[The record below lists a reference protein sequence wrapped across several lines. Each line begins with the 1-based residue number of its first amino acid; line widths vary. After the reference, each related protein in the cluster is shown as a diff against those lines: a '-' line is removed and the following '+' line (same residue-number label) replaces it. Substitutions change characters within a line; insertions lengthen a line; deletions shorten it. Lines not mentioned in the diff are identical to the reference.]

1 MEKNDERR
9 IDYEEIKRLLHDN
22 AEVGFKHTTYR
33 EESERFHLLLNGD
46 MRAVEESSRLLSSEM
61 QGTLSKDPLRN
72 AKYLFVV
79 NTGLLTRYMIEGG
92 IPQETIYA
100 TSDLYIQRADTAK
113 SIDEV
118 NSLNRELWTFCV
130 DLVKKHIKS
139 EHYSKAVYICLDY
152 IDTHFNQKI
161 TLKDLSDRTGL
172 NACYLAVLFKKE
184 TGVTFGNYL
193 TDYRVDVSKALLSKT
208 DHSYSRIAYSLGF
221 CSQSHFT
228 QVFRKRTGLT
238 PKQYRMKFYNSNL
251 SGVFVHVNSSK

>member
-1 MEKNDERR
+1 MEKNDKRL
-9 IDYEEIKRLLHDN
+9 IDYEEISRLLHDN
-22 AEVGFKHTTYR
+22 AEVGFKHTTYS

-46 MRAVEESSRLLSSEM
+46 LKAVEESSRLLSSAI

-79 NTGLLTRYMIEGG
+79 NTGILTRYLIEGG
-92 IPQETIYA
+92 IPQETVYA
-100 TSDLYIQRADTAK
+100 TSDLYIQKADMAG

-118 NSLNRELWTFCV
+118 YNLNRELWTFCV
-130 DLVKKHIKS
+130 DLVRKNIRS
-139 EHYSKAVYICLDY
+139 EHYSKAVYICLDH

-184 TGVTFGNYL
+184 TGVSFGNYL
-193 TDYRVDVSKALLSKT
+193 TDYRVSVSKALLSKSNY
-208 DHSYSRIAYSLGF
+208 SYSRIAYSLGF

-238 PKQYRMKFYNSNL
+238 PKQYRIKQYNNNL
-251 SGVFVHVNSSK
+251 SGM